1 MLTLGPAM
9 HRRERGVFDH
19 RDGEYLTTEMKL
31 AWWRRQQT
39 PIKLGMTKH
48 GNRYRQFCRDP
59 S

>member
-39 PIKLGMTKH
+39 PIKLGMTK
-48 GNRYRQFCRDP
+48 P